1 MHIEWSEEKFL
12 KGSVGHQMKLSFWN
26 KRQMTALLLM
36 QLPNYRYADKK
47 NEISIK
53 YQLLTRKMKYQL
65 DVLIDLGFRV

>member
-12 KGSVGHQMKLSFWN
+12 KGSVGRQRKLCFCN
-26 KRQMTALLLM
+26 KRQMTDLLLM
-36 QLPNYRYADKK
+36 QLANYRYANKK

-53 YQLLTRKMKYQL
+53 YQLLTRKMTYQL

>member
-1 MHIEWSEEKFL
+1 
-12 KGSVGHQMKLSFWN
+12 
-26 KRQMTALLLM
+26 MTALLLM